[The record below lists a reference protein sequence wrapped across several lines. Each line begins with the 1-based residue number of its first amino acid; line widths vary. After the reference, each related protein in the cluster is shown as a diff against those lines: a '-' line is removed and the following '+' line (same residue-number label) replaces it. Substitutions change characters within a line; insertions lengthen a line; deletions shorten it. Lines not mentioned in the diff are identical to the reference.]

1 MQEAESHGP
10 YREDSGGEGAASS
23 PRSRGAGSIE
33 SVKAL
38 RFFEPRKVAVVDVP
52 DPHAGPG
59 EVVLKLHA
67 TGLCNS
73 DVRVYLGEKKAAAGV
88 ITGHEMSGEVVEV
101 GAGANAR
108 MGETVAV
115 CPIRCCGTCS
125 FCREGYRNRCPS
137 RKTLGYDEDGGIA
150 EYVKIPAQLVAL
162 GHLLPMDRAIAPQVR
177 AFLEPFA
184 CVLNSIEEIGTG
196 PGRAL
201 AIVGGGPMGL
211 VHLVAGK
218 AYGAGPILVVEPEAE
233 RRAVALELGADAA
246 CTPEEAAAIG
256 KEMTGGEGFHSVA
269 MAVGFSDAFPTAL
282 DLARKLGRINLFAG
296 FPPGSAYS
304 LDLNRVH
311 YDEVRILGT
320 QNAPFHL
327 YHRASQMLGRLPAID
342 RIITNKYPLAD
353 AAEAYTARLG
363 KAGLKSAVVMG

>member
-1 MQEAESHGP
+1 MFSLPEGLTLARALIASCPRALAATLKKPSERLQTRIDAAQTALMDRQRQNTLTEEDTRLLDGEIDGCFIGLKLRLDGYAALPPSKQPKSQRASTLLRQLFG
-10 YREDSGGEGAASS
+10 DSGLSFLRDNYPAQLAAMRILIKRIDADKLAGETDVLWGPACRDHTRRLP
-23 PRSRGAGSIE
+23 PRYERTAN
-33 SVKAL
+33 
-38 RFFEPRKVAVVDVP
+38 
-52 DPHAGPG
+52 
-59 EVVLKLHA
+59 
-67 TGLCNS
+67 GLCKR

-256 KEMTGGEGFHSVA
+256 KEMTGG
-269 MAVGFSDAFPTAL
+269 
-282 DLARKLGRINLFAG
+282 
-296 FPPGSAYS
+296 
-304 LDLNRVH
+304 
-311 YDEVRILGT
+311 
-320 QNAPFHL
+320 
-327 YHRASQMLGRLPAID
+327 
-342 RIITNKYPLAD
+342 
-353 AAEAYTARLG
+353 
-363 KAGLKSAVVMG
+363 